1 MNDFSVHITNRLELF
16 LTSLLCW
23 RKTWLAG
30 LQLKED
36 VSSSPSQQV
45 PHTHTHEYTQFHIR
59 KHVQSHIP
67 NGCALTYKQVQYR
80 HTNKLN
86 FIFINMFI
94 FIVPQFYVC
103 THTRNLNHVLV
114 LILLLLILILP
125 PTRCIFF
132 DAARSYFCS
141 QLAERMLHCFR
152 PSCSSCNSWSS
163 GAFGGLRPLRTW
175 RLPGLWEIWLLP
187 LFALPCL
194 ISSPFICRRPDWEKE
209 EQTRFVLGEFPEHVR
224 MGIEKE

>member
-1 MNDFSVHITNRLELF
+1 
-16 LTSLLCW
+16 
-23 RKTWLAG
+23 
-30 LQLKED
+30 
-36 VSSSPSQQV
+36 
-45 PHTHTHEYTQFHIR
+45 
-59 KHVQSHIP
+59 
-67 NGCALTYKQVQYR
+67 
-80 HTNKLN
+80 
-86 FIFINMFI
+86 MFI
-94 FIVPQFYVC
+94 LIIPPFYVC

-125 PTRCIFF
+125 PTNCIFF

-152 PSCSSCNSWSS
+152 PSCDSCNSWSS

-187 LFALPCL
+187 LFAFPCL

-224 MGIEKE
+224 IGIEKEWKQRGIDLECLLRLATIVPISYISPIITTTIAIITMIITIY